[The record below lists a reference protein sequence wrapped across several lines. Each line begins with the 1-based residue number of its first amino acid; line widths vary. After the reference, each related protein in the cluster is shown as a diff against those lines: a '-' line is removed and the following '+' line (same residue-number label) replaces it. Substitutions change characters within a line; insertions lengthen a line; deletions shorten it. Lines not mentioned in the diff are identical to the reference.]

1 MLAGNPRELPSV
13 FIDTFYDVGPSQ
25 FASNKFRENTESLLQ
40 TGLRHKHPFQCKDIE
55 IARSEIMEQQ
65 KRLQEMSLMLSQME
79 EEKQKL
85 VMALDLVKHKAG
97 FHHVSPPC
105 HHCQWK
111 VFIIIDPSFQLS
123 SSPHNLLQSTQ

>member
-1 MLAGNPRELPSV
+1 
-13 FIDTFYDVGPSQ
+13 
-25 FASNKFRENTESLLQ
+25 
-40 TGLRHKHPFQCKDIE
+40 
-55 IARSEIMEQQ
+55 MEQQ
-65 KRLQEMSLMLSQME
+65 QRLQEMSLMLSQME

-97 FHHVSPPC
+97 FHHVSRQPC

-123 SSPHNLLQSTQ
+123 